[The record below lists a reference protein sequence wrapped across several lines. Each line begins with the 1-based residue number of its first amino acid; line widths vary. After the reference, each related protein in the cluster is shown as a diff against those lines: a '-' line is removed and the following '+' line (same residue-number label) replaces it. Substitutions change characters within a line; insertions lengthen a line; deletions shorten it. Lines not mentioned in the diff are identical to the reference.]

1 MMPIFMEN
9 KDIRVTLV
17 LVNINNILTIYSSST
32 GSRIYFPYDGYDNG
46 SHDNSNRVE
55 TSMSKEELLEK
66 IELTIRQK
74 TTKLGELA

>member
-1 MMPIFMEN
+1 MMPIFME
-9 KDIRVTLV
+9 IEERGGSLI
-17 LVNINNILTIYSSST
+17 LVNINNILTIYGSGT
-32 GSRIYFPYDGYDNG
+32 GSRIYLPYDGYNNG
-46 SHDNSNRVE
+46 SADNSNKIE